1 MPFDSIKKKTPTSR
15 LQVFGEYVY
24 WDGQP
29 IARMLI
35 GSGNLT
41 LIRQFTDAVLDLDK
55 AIQFREELTDL
66 YTQLSLTTQSFRK
79 QVVALTQAEGGTN
92 EHNPFKELLD
102 D

>member
-1 MPFDSIKKKTPTSR
+1 MPFGSIKKKTPTSR

-29 IARMLI
+29 IASLLN

-41 LIRQFTDAVLDLDK
+41 HIRQFIDAVLDLDK
-55 AIQFREELTDL
+55 AIQLREELTDL
-66 YTQLSLTTQSFRK
+66 FTQSK
-79 QVVALTQAEGGTN
+79 TTHEALASIVHAVTRAEGGTN
-92 EHNPFKELLD
+92 EHNPFKKLLD